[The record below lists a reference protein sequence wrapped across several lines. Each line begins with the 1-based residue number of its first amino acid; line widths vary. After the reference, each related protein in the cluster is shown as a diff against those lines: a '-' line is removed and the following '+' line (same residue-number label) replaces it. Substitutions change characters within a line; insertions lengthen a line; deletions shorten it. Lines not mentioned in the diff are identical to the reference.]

1 MKKIIK
7 KYGGMIPLHTDNLLK
22 KKVSYKNSLFFSHGR
37 SAMIWLVNNYSFD
50 CALMCS
56 YTWPAIPKLMK
67 DLKLK
72 IYFFDMYQ
80 KGVEKILKKLT
91 GNILLIVPVF
101 YGFKPWINYLK
112 ISEKYKN
119 VFVLLDGAQ
128 TAFGHKDYKVPIN
141 GAVLSCPHK
150 STSINDGAILKLHK
164 INKDLYN
171 NYKKIKPDY
180 RFSKIKKKTRIL
192 LNSMNQ
198 KKELL
203 GIKYSKKLEESW
215 KSAPPKKITQASF
228 SEFSRINYY
237 LHKKKRLQNFYC
249 LKSIIGNKFKTI
261 PNLTP
266 GTPFAYPSL
275 INNRNKVIKK
285 LHSKRIYATPLWP
298 KSFFINK
305 KFKHALKFKKKFI
318 AFPIDQR
325 YSINDIKNMG
335 MKILSIFNSKNS
347 LIK

>member
-1 MKKIIK
+1 MNKKKIE
-7 KYGGMIPLHTDNLLK
+7 KYGGMIPLHADNLLK
-22 KKVSYKNSLFFSHGR
+22 KKIYYKNSLFFSHGR
-37 SAMIWLVNNYSFD
+37 SAMIWLINNKTFD

-80 KGVEKILKKLT
+80 KAIEKILKKIT

-101 YGFKPWINYLK
+101 YGFQPWINYLK

-119 VFVLLDGAQ
+119 VFVLLDAAQ
-128 TAFGHKDYKVPIN
+128 TAFGHKDYKVPLN
-141 GAVLSCPHK
+141 GAILSCPHK
-150 STSINDGAILKLHK
+150 STSINDGAILKLYK

-171 NYKKIKPDY
+171 NYIKIKPDY

-192 LNSMNQ
+192 LNSMNK

-215 KSAPPKKITQASF
+215 KSAPPKKITPTSF
-228 SEFSRINYY
+228 NEFSRINYY

-249 LKSIIGNKFKTI
+249 LKSIIGNRFKII
-261 PNLTP
+261 PNLNLN
-266 GTPFAYPSL
+266 TPFAYPSL
-275 INNRNKVIKK
+275 INNRDKVIKK

-298 KSFFINK
+298 KSIFINK
-305 KFKHALKFKKKFI
+305 KFKHALKFKKKFL

-335 MKILSIFNSKNS
+335 KQILSIFDSKV
-347 LIK
+347 L